1 MLNLH
6 GPGGCLS
13 QFDSKEAPFVPG
25 TEVAPDVL
33 QVEEGDVAPWHARVW
48 IAETRMQVEDLPGG
62 ALANGRPIEERGR
75 VKDGSCVTR
84 WPLRTF
90 FGIRQTHLTF
100 KVLERMLPVIRNGK
114 HFHGVPRGVLDC
126 RWTRVPLGF
135 PPDTRRGGF
144 ARRAIPPF

>member
-33 QVEEGDVAPWHARVW
+33 QVEGGDVAPWHARVW

-62 ALANGRPIEERGR
+62 ALANGRPIEERGAR
-75 VKDGSCVTR
+75 EGRKLCDAVAFAHF
-84 WPLRTF
+84 LRNSANPSNL
-90 FGIRQTHLTF
+90 QSS
-100 KVLERMLPVIRNGK
+100 
-114 HFHGVPRGVLDC
+114 
-126 RWTRVPLGF
+126 
-135 PPDTRRGGF
+135 
-144 ARRAIPPF
+144 